1 MNGVVGCCYAGS
13 EALGIIRWGKKAGR
27 TLNKIGPP
35 KRRERARR
43 IGTIKFLTLDE
54 TKRLFSRIKDKRD
67 RAIFLTA
74 YRHGLRASEVGLLR
88 TDDLDLK
95 RLKIMLH
102 RIKGL
107 LSGEHPLQPDEA
119 HPLKVWLKSKR
130 TDSPILFP
138 SRRNLPIS
146 RQMLDV
152 LVKRYGAEANIPKE
166 KRHFHVLKHSIATHL
181 SVGYR
186 CRPSLLTGLARPC
199 QHPEHSHLRLA
210 RLTQPRA
217 EGARILY
224 RANTL

>member
-1 MNGVVGCCYAGS
+1 MLAAKRQGS
-13 EALGIIRWGKKAGR
+13 SDGGKKAGR
-27 TLNKIGPP
+27 TLKKVGPL

-43 IGTIKFLTLDE
+43 TGTIKFLTLDE
-54 TKRLFSRIKDKRD
+54 TMRLFSSIKDKRD

-74 YRHGLRASEVGLLR
+74 YRHGLKASEVGLLH

-102 RIKGL
+102 RIKGSP
-107 LSGEHPLQPDEA
+107 SGEHRLQPDEA
-119 HPLKVWLKSKR
+119 HALKVSLKSKD

-152 LVKRYGAEANIPKE
+152 LMKRYGAETNIPKE

-181 SVGYR
+181 LDADADLCFLQDWLGHAIIQNTVIYA
-186 CRPSLLTGLARPC
+186 SLVSHSRERKAR
-199 QHPEHSHLRLA
+199 EYFIRL
-210 RLTQPRA
+210 PRF
-217 EGARILY
+217 
-224 RANTL
+224 